1 MYVTND
7 LLFPVSPNQN
17 KEPVQGS
24 GDDFSRIFQSLM
36 SAQESK
42 GTTINS
48 SEKKSVDLKSAR
60 AELLKEWEEK
70 TGLPSELLA
79 KFLDLIFGQKLTP
92 TSDWNKWEYRLDGN
106 QLYTPEEIG
115 FDSPIV
121 ADTNLSLNPGLFL
134 LGENASLYVESIPF
148 DKQSIKNFVTS
159 SSKNILEE
167 NLGQFFTDLSRELFA
182 GNVSI
187 EELTDVLER
196 LLDENQLSNSMKNS
210 ISNELG
216 RMKPQLRAH
225 LLQLMDNTDASQE
238 NHPVRGEPK
247 MAMEENP
254 LSRIQQS
261 KTIAN
266 LGQIL
271 RDAYGNL
278 NSKIHPENTGDVT
291 DFKETFRDGLNQEIQ
306 SLEADLA
313 EPIITGSNVQKRG
326 IPTLTVPL
334 EFMEPFGAD
343 SELKA
348 ERFEQFAKEFS
359 SILQRSAFL
368 NRGATKK
375 IFIKLYPEHLGM
387 VKIELT
393 QTEKGLAAKIVAS
406 TQRAKEILE
415 SQLHGLR
422 QAFIQQNLEV
432 NRLDLQ
438 GIWQEEQELLNYHG
452 NQQQQE
458 QPDGDKQD
466 EERGP
471 NESKE
476 SFQDILVNY
485 KI

>member
-1 MYVTND
+1 
-7 LLFPVSPNQN
+7 
-17 KEPVQGS
+17 
-24 GDDFSRIFQSLM
+24 
-36 SAQESK
+36 
-42 GTTINS
+42 
-48 SEKKSVDLKSAR
+48 
-60 AELLKEWEEK
+60 
-70 TGLPSELLA
+70 
-79 KFLDLIFGQKLTP
+79 
-92 TSDWNKWEYRLDGN
+92 
-106 QLYTPEEIG
+106 
-115 FDSPIV
+115 

-167 NLGQFFTDLSRELFA
+167 NLGQFFTDLSRELSA

-216 RMKPQLRAH
+216 RMNPQLRAH

-306 SLEADLA
+306 SLEADLT

-343 SELKA
+343 SKLKA

-387 VKIELT
+387 VKIEL
-393 QTEKGLAAKIVAS
+393 
-406 TQRAKEILE
+406 
-415 SQLHGLR
+415 
-422 QAFIQQNLEV
+422 
-432 NRLDLQ
+432 
-438 GIWQEEQELLNYHG
+438 
-452 NQQQQE
+452 
-458 QPDGDKQD
+458 
-466 EERGP
+466 
-471 NESKE
+471 
-476 SFQDILVNY
+476 
-485 KI
+485 